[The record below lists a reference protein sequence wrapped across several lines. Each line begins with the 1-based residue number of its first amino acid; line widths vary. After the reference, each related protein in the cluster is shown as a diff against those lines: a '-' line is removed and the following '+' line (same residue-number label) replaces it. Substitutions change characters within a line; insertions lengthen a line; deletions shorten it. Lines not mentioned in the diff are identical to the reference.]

1 MRYILKKEDKEISLD
16 LDHFNHIDE
25 AGYLT
30 DNLIDCLQKYH
41 DQFHEPIFVNYIKE
55 EITAKQAIERM
66 EKAIKD
72 NKPIKE
78 SDKTFFEQD

>member
-1 MRYILKKEDKEISLD
+1 MISSA
-16 LDHFNHIDE
+16 NGI
-25 AGYLT
+25 
-30 DNLIDCLQKYH
+30 
-41 DQFHEPIFVNYIKE
+41 PINYIKE